1 MSWKPESMRETAPGK
16 DQAIPGAASA
26 RDDQEFPAKHTLQG
40 ILDNMPN
47 GVAYCRMLFV
57 EGVPQDFIYLYTNPA
72 FHEQTGLGPVCGKRV
87 SEVVPGIW
95 TADPQLFEICGR
107 VAAGGAPEKFE
118 TFVDSLQA
126 WFAVQAYSP
135 EPEHF
140 VAVFDVIT
148 RRKQLDSDLQ
158 LQALALDQI
167 QEQVTITDL
176 AGTVTYVNRAE
187 AEALAFPKENR
198 LGRHVSVYGDG
209 PQADATQEEI
219 AEATRRFGAWAGK
232 VVNYRADGS
241 SMLIDLRTALI
252 RDESG
257 KPVAMVGVSTDIT
270 ERQVAEETLRASEE
284 RYRRLHES
292 LLDAFVLVDM
302 AGNIR
307 ECNQVFQEMVGYTAD
322 ELRHL
327 TNFDLTPGKWHEAE
341 ARIVAEQIIPDG
353 HSAVYPKEYIRKDGT
368 VFPVELRTFLM
379 RDENGQPEAMW
390 AIVRDVTERRR
401 TEERMQLA
409 QQIFDNAGEAIF
421 VSDLQGNLL
430 DVNTEA
436 CRLAKYAREE
446 MLRLRNVDI
455 VVQDETPRIAPELA
469 RCDAGAVVEER
480 WLLRCSDGSTV
491 PLDLMVQRLP
501 GDRYL
506 AIGRDLT
513 EREKVLRELAQARD
527 EAEKANLAKSRF
539 LAAASHDLRQPILA
553 INLFQ
558 DALSKTELN
567 PEQRRIADYL
577 SRSAES
583 LSGILTELLEISRLD
598 AGAVERCRAPV
609 PAAEIFRAIDADF
622 SPLAAVK
629 GLRFKFFFPKKELV
643 LFTDR
648 KMLLNLLRNLI
659 DNAFKYIE
667 TGGVLVALRRRGDRA
682 LIQVWDTGIGIA
694 PEHIETIFD
703 EYFQVGNPQR
713 DRSRGLGLG
722 LSFVKR
728 LAKTLGCQVNCR
740 SRPGKGSVFEFH
752 VPVLD
757 ETIG

>member
-1 MSWKPESMRETAPGK
+1 MF
-16 DQAIPGAASA
+16 QC
-26 RDDQEFPAKHTLQG
+26 DDALPS
-40 ILDNMPN
+40 ILENMLN
-47 GVAYCRMLFV
+47 GVAYCRMLF
-57 EGVPQDFIYLYTNPA
+57 EDGVPQDFIYLYTNPA

-87 SEVVPGIW
+87 SEVIPGIR
-95 TADPQLFEICGR
+95 TADPQLFEIYGR
-107 VAAGGAPEKFE
+107 VATGGKPEKFE

-126 WFAVQAYSP
+126 WFAIQAYSP
-135 EPEHF
+135 CPDHF

-148 RRKQLDSDLQ
+148 RRKQLDSELH
-158 LQALALDQI
+158 LQALVLDQI

-176 AGTVTYVNRAE
+176 AGTVTYVNKAE
-187 AEALAFPKENR
+187 TEALASPKENR

-209 PQADATQEEI
+209 PQADATQDEI

-241 SMLIDLRTALI
+241 SMLIDLRTTLV

-292 LLDAFVLVDM
+292 LLDAFAMVDM
-302 AGNIR
+302 AGYIR
-307 ECNQVFQEMVGYTAD
+307 ECNPAFQEMTGYSAD
-322 ELRHL
+322 ELRQL
-327 TNFDLTPGKWHEAE
+327 TFFDLTPARWHEME
-341 ARIVAEQIIPDG
+341 ARVVAEQIIPDG
-353 HSAVYPKEYIRKDGT
+353 HSEVYAKEYIRKDGS
-368 VFPVELRTFLM
+368 VFPVELRAFLI
-379 RDENGQPEAMW
+379 RDQNGQPEAMW

-409 QQIFDNAGEAIF
+409 QQIFDNASEAIF

-430 DVNTEA
+430 DVNAEA
-436 CRLAKYAREE
+436 CRLAKYTREE

-455 VVQDETPRIAPELA
+455 VALEETPRIAPELA
-469 RCDAGAVVEER
+469 RCDAGAVVEQR

-491 PLDLMVQRLP
+491 PLDLVVQRLP

-513 EREKVLRELAQARD
+513 EREKVLRQLAQARD
-527 EAEKANLAKSRF
+527 EAEKANRAKSRF

-558 DALSKTELN
+558 DALAKTELSQ
-567 PEQRRIADYL
+567 EQKQIADYL

-583 LSGILTELLEISRLD
+583 LSGILTELLEISRFD
-598 AGAVERCRAPV
+598 AGAVQPCPGQL
-609 PAAEIFRAIDADF
+609 PAEEIFHRIDTEF
-622 SPLAAVK
+622 SPLAGVK
-629 GLRFKFFFPKKELV
+629 GLRLKFFFPQKGLV
-643 LFTDR
+643 LHTDQ

-667 TGGVLVALRRRGDRA
+667 TGGVLVAIRKRGDRA

-694 PEHIETIFD
+694 PEHCEAIFD
-703 EYFQVGNPQR
+703 EYFQIGNPQR
-713 DRSRGLGLG
+713 DRAKGLGLG
-722 LSFVKR
+722 LSIVKR
-728 LAKTLGCQVNCR
+728 LAKTLGCQVSCR
-740 SRPGKGSVFEFH
+740 SQPAKGSVFEFH
-752 VPVLD
+752 LPLVD
-757 ETIG
+757 ETIR

>member
-1 MSWKPESMRETAPGK
+1 MREISSGTDKVAS
-16 DQAIPGAASA
+16 GAASA
-26 RDDQEFPAKHTLQG
+26 PEAKAFPADAALQG
-40 ILDNMPN
+40 ILENMLN
-47 GVAYCRMLFV
+47 GVAYCRMLF
-57 EGVPQDFIYLYTNPA
+57 EDGVPQDFVYLYTNPA

-87 SEVVPGIW
+87 SEVIPGIRA
-95 TADPQLFEICGR
+95 ADPQLFDIYGR
-107 VAAGGAPEKFE
+107 VAAGGGPEKFE
-118 TFVDSLQA
+118 TFVESLQA

-135 EPEHF
+135 CPGHF

-148 RRKQLDSDLQ
+148 RRKQLDKELHLQ
-158 LQALALDQI
+158 SLVLDQI
-167 QEQVTITDL
+167 QEQVTVTDL

-187 AEALAFPKENR
+187 AEALASPKENR

-209 PQADATQEEI
+209 PEADATQEEI
-219 AEATRRFGAWAGK
+219 AEATRRFGSWAGK

-241 SMLIDLRTALI
+241 PMLIDLRTTLV

-257 KPVAMVGVSTDIT
+257 TPVAMVGVSADIT
-270 ERQVAEETLRASEE
+270 ERQIAEETLRASEE

-307 ECNQVFQEMVGYTAD
+307 EWNLAFLKMVGYSAD
-322 ELRHL
+322 ELRQL
-327 TNFDLTPGKWHEAE
+327 TYFDLTPAKWHEME
-341 ARIVAEQIIPDG
+341 TRIVAEQIIPDD
-353 HSAVYPKEYIRKDGT
+353 HSEVYAKEYIRKGGI
-368 VFPVELRTFLM
+368 VFPVELRTFLV
-379 RDENGQPEAMW
+379 RDKNGQPEAMW

-409 QQIFDNAGEAIF
+409 QQIFDIASEAIF

-430 DVNTEA
+430 DVNAEA
-436 CRLAKYAREE
+436 CRLAKYTREE

-455 VVQDETPRIAPELA
+455 VAREETPRIAPELA

-491 PLDLMVQRLP
+491 PLDLVVQRLP

-513 EREKVLRELAQARD
+513 EREKVLRQLAQARD
-527 EAEKANLAKSRF
+527 EAEQANRAKSRF

-558 DALSKTELN
+558 DALAKTELSQ
-567 PEQRRIADYL
+567 EQKQIADYL
-577 SRSAES
+577 SRSADS
-583 LSGILTELLEISRLD
+583 LSGILTELLEISRFD
-598 AGAVERCRAPV
+598 AGAVQSCPAPV
-609 PAAEIFRAIDADF
+609 PVAEIFHRIDTEF
-622 SPLAAVK
+622 SPLARVK
-629 GLRFKFFFPKKELV
+629 GLRFKFFFPQKAIV
-643 LFTDR
+643 LFTDQ

-667 TGGVLVALRRRGDRA
+667 TGGVLVALRSRGDRA

-694 PEHIETIFD
+694 PEHIEAIFD
-703 EYFQVGNPQR
+703 EYFQIGNPQR
-713 DRSRGLGLG
+713 DRAKGLGLG
-722 LSFVKR
+722 LSIVRR
-728 LAKTLGCQVNCR
+728 LAKALGCQVSCR
-740 SRPGKGSVFEFH
+740 SRPGKGSVFEFQ
-752 VPVLD
+752 VPLLD
-757 ETIG
+757 ESIR